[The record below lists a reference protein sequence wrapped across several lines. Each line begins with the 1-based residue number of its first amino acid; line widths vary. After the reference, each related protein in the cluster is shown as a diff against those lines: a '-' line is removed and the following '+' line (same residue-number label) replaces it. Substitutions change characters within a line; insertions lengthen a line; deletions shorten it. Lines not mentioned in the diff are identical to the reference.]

1 MQTCVCCAIFED
13 DIQKTLMLFAEERF
27 NNLFQGD
34 KISIFCR
41 GDKISIFF
49 QGDNQKSIEDFIFVS
64 PAPAELA
71 AK

>member
-1 MQTCVCCAIFED
+1 
-13 DIQKTLMLFAEERF
+13 MLFAEERF

-34 KISIFCR
+34 KISVFFQ
-41 GDKISIFF
+41 GDNISIFF